1 MERVVEKGVKLDAVQ
16 EKAGESQNMVLKDI
30 GVISH

>member
-1 MERVVEKGVKLDAVQ
+1 MERVVENGVKLEAVQ
-16 EKAGESQNMVLKDI
+16 EKAGESQNMVIKDV

>member
-1 MERVVEKGVKLDAVQ
+1 MERVVEKGVKLEAVH
-16 EKAGESQNMVLKDI
+16 EKAGESQNMIQKDV